1 MDLVGQAENDGILV
15 IPKTKQGKVSYLS
28 PVASVGRNCAS
39 YTWDLKLT
47 EASCGTEG

>member
-1 MDLVGQAENDGILV
+1 MDLAGQAENEGHSKNKTRKGV
-15 IPKTKQGKVSYLS
+15 IIGFV

-47 EASCGTEG
+47 EASCGTKG